1 MRITVAYNL
10 RTELTE
16 EQAELLMQEDVD
28 RIVNALRELKH
39 KVTPV
44 EVSGNPEKL
53 IQKLLESDP
62 DLIFNV
68 AEGTVGSSREAFY
81 PAIYEQL
88 GIPFTGG
95 NASLLHMNLDKN
107 LAKSVL
113 AQRGIPVPPGT
124 LVTKATDKIPA
135 SLRYPLIIKPNSE
148 GSSKGITQDS
158 IVENLDQLRARLPK
172 LLASYPSGL
181 VVEEFI
187 AGRELTVPLLEC
199 YPDRIMEIV
208 EHTFDVEA
216 LGVKYNIYDYDMKQG
231 GESAKAVKVI
241 CPPELTPAERKVT
254 LDLARQVFNAMACPD
269 FGRVDIRLNERGE
282 AYFLELNPLPSLHP
296 NASLMTAGRTAG
308 LDYREVIR
316 LIIRSAARRY
326 NIPLRAPKQ
335 SEIVSVQTGSDRWR
349 LRELGI
355 SVGRFEPGPWNAIT
369 DVKGVR
375 VGHFTNIKDDVKTPG
390 VVGTSCIRTGVT
402 AILPAAGDVFH
413 KRLVAGGFVLNGIGE
428 MAGLTQLMEWGWLE
442 TPILLTNSMSVG
454 RVHAGVI
461 SHMLQ
466 KYPELGTKTD
476 VVLPVV
482 GECDDSWLN
491 DVAIGQ
497 NSGQDAIR
505 AIEAAKSGL
514 VPQGS
519 VGAGTGMSS
528 FDFAGGIG
536 SSSRVLRLG
545 EAVFTVGVLVLSNFG
560 RMANLTVDGRVI
572 GRDFDPLFTLPR
584 RIQSYGSVIVVMA
597 TDAPFLSSQ
606 LNRLA
611 KRAALGL
618 GRAGSHAASTSGEIV
633 VAFSTANRLPRTSDK
648 PSRYLNLDFISDAY
662 INDFYEAAIEST
674 EEAVLNA
681 IYCSNGMTGR
691 EGRISPPIPH
701 DRTIEFLNLG
711 RGINVGRS

>member
-1 MRITVAYNL
+1 MKITVAYNL

-39 KVTPV
+39 RVTPV
-44 EVSGNPEKL
+44 EVSGTPDTFVRKL
-53 IQKLLESDP
+53 IDSAP

-81 PAIYEQL
+81 PGVYEQL

-113 AQRGIPVPPGT
+113 SQRGIPVPPGA
-124 LVTKATDKIPA
+124 LVTKPTDKIPA

-158 IVENLDQLRARLPK
+158 IVENIEQLRARIPK

-199 YPDRIMEIV
+199 YPGRIMEIV
-208 EHTFDVEA
+208 EHTFDTEM

-231 GESAKAVKVI
+231 GDSARAVKVI
-241 CPPELTPAERKVT
+241 CPAELSPQDRKTVIA
-254 LDLARQVFNAMACPD
+254 LGRQVFNAMACPD

-296 NASLMTAGRTAG
+296 NASIMTAGRHAG
-308 LDYREVIR
+308 LEFREVIR

-326 NIPLRAPKQ
+326 NIPLRSPKRA
-335 SEIVSVQTGSDRWR
+335 EIVSVQGADQRPR

-355 SVGRFEPGPWNAIT
+355 SIGRFEPGPWNAIT

-375 VGHFTNIKDDVKTPG
+375 IGHHTNIKDDVKTPG
-390 VVGTSCIRTGVT
+390 VVGSSCIRTGVT
-402 AILPAAGDVFH
+402 AVMPAAGDVFH
-413 KRLVAGGFVLNGIGE
+413 KRLVAGGFILNGIGE

-461 SHMLQ
+461 TYMLQ

-505 AIEAAKSGL
+505 AIESAKSGL

-536 SSSRVLRLG
+536 SSSRLLRLG

-560 RMANLTVDGRVI
+560 RMSNLTVDGRVI
-572 GRDFDPLFTLPR
+572 GRDMDPLFDLPR
-584 RIQSYGSVIVVMA
+584 RVNSYGSVITVVA

-648 PSRYLNLDFISDAY
+648 PSRYLNIDFISDAY
-662 INDFYEAAIEST
+662 INDFYEAVIEST
-674 EEAVLNA
+674 EEAVLNS

-701 DRTIEFLNLG
+701 DKTIEFLNQG
-711 RGINVGRS
+711 RGIHVGNP

>member
-1 MRITVAYNL
+1 MKITVAYNL

-44 EVSGNPEKL
+44 EVSGHPDRI
-53 IQKLLESDP
+53 IQKLLESEP

-81 PAIYEQL
+81 PGIYEQL

-113 AQRGIPVPPGT
+113 AQRGIPVPMGT
-124 LVTKATDKIPA
+124 LVMKPTDKIPA
-135 SLRYPLIIKPNSE
+135 TLRYPLIIKPNSE

-158 IVENLDQLRARLPK
+158 IVENAEQLRARLPK
-172 LLASYPSGL
+172 MLASYPSGL

-187 AGRELTVPLLEC
+187 SGRELTVPLLEC
-199 YPDRIMEIV
+199 YPGRIMEIV
-208 EHTFDVEA
+208 EHTFDTEM

-231 GESAKAVKVI
+231 GESAKAVRVI
-241 CPPELTPAERKVT
+241 CPPELTSAERKVT
-254 LDLARQVFNAMACPD
+254 LDLARRVFQAMACPD

-282 AYFLELNPLPSLHP
+282 AYFIELNPLPSLHP
-296 NASLMTAGRTAG
+296 NASVMTAGRHAG
-308 LDYREVIR
+308 LEFREVIR

-326 NIPLRAPKQ
+326 NIPLRAPKRAD
-335 SEIVSVQTGSDRWR
+335 IVSVQTAGDRPR
-349 LRELGI
+349 LRELGVN
-355 SVGRFEPGPWNAIT
+355 VGRFEPGPWNAIT

-375 VGHFTNIKDDVKTPG
+375 VGHYTNIKDDVKTPG

-413 KRLVAGGFVLNGIGE
+413 KRLVAGGFILNGIGE
-428 MAGLTQLMEWGWLE
+428 MVGLTQLMEWGWLE

-461 SHMLQ
+461 SHMLN

-491 DVAIGQ
+491 DVSIGQ
-497 NSGQDAIR
+497 NSGQDAMR
-505 AIEAAKSGL
+505 AIESAKRGL

-519 VGAGTGMSS
+519 VTS

-560 RMANLTVDGRVI
+560 RLANLTVDGRVV
-572 GRDFDPLFTLPR
+572 GRDLDPLFDIPR
-584 RIQSYGSVIVVMA
+584 RVNSYGSIIVVVA

-611 KRAALGL
+611 RRAALGL

-648 PSRYLNLDFISDAY
+648 PTRFLNLDFISDGY
-662 INDFYEAAIEST
+662 INDFYEAVIEST

-681 IYCSNGMTGR
+681 IFCSNGMTGR

-701 DRTIEFLNLG
+701 DRVIEFLNQG
-711 RGINVGRS
+711 RGIHVGSP